1 VGYGTDSRLD
11 IFPTAWDLPL
21 SLYIVHPMS
30 SLAFSTS
37 QHTNNSRFS
46 GHTTGGSFVQTF
58 IHTKV
63 GTPSV
68 MNMTVIMNVNMSIS
82 INMSVNLNINMSI
95 RA

>member
-37 QHTNNSRFS
+37 HHTNK
-46 GHTTGGSFVQTF
+46 GSFVQTF

-68 MNMTVIMNVNMSIS
+68 MNMNVIINVHMSMS
-82 INMSVNLNINMSI
+82 INMSVNLNMNMSI